1 MGSLIK
7 GILFMPPTKIL
18 EEDDYLDEKEKEQ
31 REKEKEEERKNEVI
45 LETAH
50 GSKIKLIK
58 HIKNPNYMYL
68 LISHGN
74 AENIQIVYKWVKEYL
89 TNFVNVNIILYEYT
103 GYDMTQTDFGCSE
116 QYIYNDADAA
126 YNYLTNELN
135 VPPNRI
141 IIFGR
146 SLGSGPA
153 CYLAEKYPVG
163 GLFLNSGF
171 TSAYRVVFKF
181 RWTLPGDMFP
191 NIDRM
196 KNITCPVCIVH
207 SVKDEI
213 VPFYHARVMYEK
225 SRNKFP
231 PLFIDGTNHN
241 TIDKYSDDV
250 FKHMQKFFKHLDPNY
265 VMKDISEFYKKL

>member
-135 VPPNRI
+135 IQPNRI

-231 PLFIDGTNHN
+231 PLFIDGT
-241 TIDKYSDDV
+241 TL
-250 FKHMQKFFKHLDPNY
+250 KHLKMIFCY
-265 VMKDISEFYKKL
+265 YKSIYFI

>member
-1 MGSLIK
+1 
-7 GILFMPPTKIL
+7 MPPNKAPA
-18 EEDDYLDEKEKEQ
+18 EDENKTEKQKN
-31 REKEKEEERKNEVI
+31 KEKEEENKNTVF
-45 LETAH
+45 LDTAH

-58 HIKNPNYMYL
+58 YIINPNYMYL
-68 LISHGN
+68 LVSHGN
-74 AENIQIVYKWVKEYL
+74 AENIHIVYKWVKEYL
-89 TNFVNVNIILYEYT
+89 INFVNINIILYEYT
-103 GYDMTQTDFGCSE
+103 GYDISQPNFFDCCE

-126 YNYLTNELN
+126 YNYLTSELQI
-135 VPPNRI
+135 PPDRI
-141 IIFGR
+141 VVFGR

-153 CYLAEKYPVG
+153 CYLAEKYPVR

-171 TSAYRVVFKF
+171 TSAFRVVFKF

-250 FKHMQKFFKHLDPNY
+250 FKHMQKFFKNLDPNY
-265 VMKDISEFYKKL
+265 ETKDIQEFYKKI